1 MTHPISETEARAR
14 VAQACISCGPLGR
27 VGVELE
33 WVVADPRDPNRPVP
47 LDRIADLLAY
57 LPNPLP
63 GGAVLTV
70 EPGGQ
75 LELSS
80 QPCDGLSDCLIST
93 SADVALLRSLLE
105 ADGLELMGTGLD
117 PVRAPRRLL
126 EHPRYAAM
134 ETFYG
139 RFGTEGKVLMCGSA
153 SVQVCLEA
161 GDDSDGVTGYRY
173 RWQLAHEL
181 GPVLIAAFANS
192 ALRRGR
198 PTGWRSTRMA
208 FRFRADPRRTRPP
221 NGPDPRQTWPE
232 YAMNAQLLCLQRP
245 APLPWT
251 APPGLTF
258 AEWLRGHGP
267 RRPSWSDLEY
277 HLTTL
282 FPPIRPRGYL
292 ELRMIDTQVGD
303 DWWVPLAVV
312 TALLDDPVAA
322 DAARAAIHPL
332 YARRQRDLWL
342 RAARHGAGDPL
353 LGAAARTCFEAAL
366 PALHRMDVP
375 EQVCAAVASFAERYP
390 WRGRCPAD
398 DQLDAF
404 HAEQGVPRSSVPSG

>member
-1 MTHPISETEARAR
+1 MTDPISENEAREHIAD
-14 VAQACISCGPLGR
+14 ACIRHRPPGG

-33 WVVADPRDPNRPVP
+33 WVVADPRDPGRPVP

-63 GGAVLTV
+63 GGALLTV

-80 QPCDGLSDCLIST
+80 QPAANVADCLIAT
-93 SADVALLRSLLE
+93 SADVAMLRSLLA
-105 ADGLELMGTGLD
+105 ADGLELIGTGLD
-117 PVRAPRRLL
+117 PTRAPRRLL

-134 ETFYG
+134 ESFYG
-139 RFGTEGKVLMCGSA
+139 RFGTEGKTLMCGSA

-161 GDDSDGVTGYRY
+161 GDSGDGVTGYRY

-221 NGPDPRQTWPE
+221 VGGDPREVWPE
-232 YAMNAQLLCLQRP
+232 YALNAQLLCLQRP

-251 APPGLTF
+251 APPGLTL
-258 AEWLRGHGP
+258 ADWLRGHGP
-267 RRPSWSDLEY
+267 RQATWDDLAY

-282 FPPIRPRGYL
+282 FPPVRPRGYL

-322 DAARAAIHPL
+322 DAARAVVQPL
-332 YARRQRDLWL
+332 AARRQRDPWL
-342 RAARHGAGDPL
+342 RAARHGASDPL
-353 LGAAARTCFEAAL
+353 LGPAVRACFEAAMAAL
-366 PALHRMDVP
+366 PRLGVP
-375 EQVCAAVASFAERYP
+375 EQVSAAVASFFERYP
-390 WRGRCPAD
+390 LRGRCPAD

-404 HAEQGVPRSSVPSG
+404 HSGVGVVRPSVTSG

>member
-1 MTHPISETEARAR
+1 MTDPISETEAREHIAD
-14 VAQACISCGPLGR
+14 ACIRNRPPGR

-33 WVVADPRDPNRPVP
+33 WVVADPRDPARPVP

-57 LPNPLP
+57 LPSPLP
-63 GGAVLTV
+63 GGALLTV

-80 QPCDGLSDCLIST
+80 QPLDSVADCLIAT
-93 SADVALLRSLLE
+93 SADVAMLRSLLA
-105 ADGLELMGTGLD
+105 ADGLELIGTGLD
-117 PVRAPRRLL
+117 PIRAPRRLL

-139 RFGTEGKVLMCGSA
+139 RFGTEGRALMCGSA

-161 GDDSDGVTGYRY
+161 GDDSDGVGGHRF

-221 NGPDPRQTWPE
+221 RGADPRDTWAE
-232 YAMNAQLLCLQRP
+232 YALGAQLLCLQRP

-267 RRPSWSDLEY
+267 RRATWDDLAY

-303 DWWVPLAVV
+303 DWWVPLAVT
-312 TALLDDPVAA
+312 TALLDDPLAA
-322 DAARAAIHPL
+322 ATARSVVQPL
-332 YARRQRDLWL
+332 AARRQRDPWL
-342 RAARHGAGDPL
+342 RAARHGAGDAL
-353 LGAAARTCFEAAL
+353 LGPAVRACFEAAL
-366 PALHRMDVP
+366 GALPRLGVPA
-375 EQVCAAVASFAERYP
+375 QVSAAVASFYERYP
-390 WRGRCPAD
+390 LRGRCPAD

-404 HAEQGVPRSSVPSG
+404 HSGVGVVRPTVTSG